1 MAKILI
7 ADDHQGMRDMIVE
20 MLLGLDHEATG
31 VTDGLEAR
39 QALAAGDYDLLVTD
53 LRMPGLDG
61 MALLRS
67 LRDEGSGVGVIVMT
81 AHGSVESAVEAMS
94 LGALDFAQKPF
105 PLSAIEAKVKKAL
118 ERLSMTRT
126 NQLLRDEINQRFGS
140 LIGGSPSMQRV
151 FELIAKVSETTTPVL
166 VLGESGTGK
175 ELVARELH
183 RRSPRADGPFIT
195 VNCAALAE
203 GLLESEL
210 FGHERGA
217 FTGAVQSKKGK
228 FELAHEGTLFLDEVG
243 EIPLATQVKL
253 LRFLQEKEMERVG
266 GNRLIKVD
274 VRVVCATNRNVKELI
289 ADGRF
294 REDLFYRINV
304 ITVEMPPLRERRED
318 IPLLVEAL
326 LRRHAANTGLQ
337 GTVADDAMNL
347 FQIYEWP
354 GNVRELENV
363 LERALVLADAGASG
377 HRRISGKDLPAE
389 IQGGEGAP
397 AAQREYMEASGLS
410 DQIERIE
417 REIIR
422 KALVEA
428 QWNQTKAAK
437 ALHLKRSSL
446 QYKMKKYE
454 LQRPEEE

>member
-20 MLLGLDHEATG
+20 MLLGLDHEAAG
-31 VTDGLEAR
+31 VSDGVEAR
-39 QALAAGDYDLLVTD
+39 KALTSGDYDLLVTD
-53 LRMPGLDG
+53 LRMPKLDG
-61 MALLRS
+61 MALLRALHEENHS
-67 LRDEGSGVGVIVMT
+67 LGVIVMT

-94 LGALDFAQKPF
+94 LGALDFVQKPF
-105 PLSAIEAKVKKAL
+105 PLSAIEAKIKKAL

-126 NQLLRDEINQRFGS
+126 NQLLRDELNQRFGS
-140 LIGGSPSMQRV
+140 LIGGAPSMQRV
-151 FELIAKVSETTTPVL
+151 FDLIAKVCETTTPVL

-183 RRSPRADGPFIT
+183 RRSPRSTGPFVT

-217 FTGAVQSKKGK
+217 FTGATQSKKGK

-266 GNRLIKVD
+266 GNTLIKVD

-289 ADGRF
+289 AEGRF

-337 GTVADDAMNL
+337 GTVAEDAVNL

-363 LERALVLADAGASG
+363 LERALVLADVDPDGQ
-377 HRRISGKDLPAE
+377 RRITGKDLPPE

-446 QYKMKKYE
+446 QYKMKKYS
-454 LQRPEEE
+454 LTKPEDE